1 MKKVERLS
9 EPPEFDT
16 LLGAARRTAD
26 RVIEEQ
32 HHELEDEARFRH
44 ATTTHLDRHYPE
56 ASGDPELRVAT
67 GTGRTFLYVLRLV
80 EDKYYVGRTEDVT
93 ARLERHR
100 RGGATNW
107 TTRFPPLPGPEALYF
122 WKPLRRDE
130 EEDVVVEGLM
140 FERYKRHGFDVV
152 RGGTFFHP
160 ILPEH
165 RRRALVDKF
174 RLRDE
179 RCFVCGDECHVSKNC
194 PARRRAVAQWREE
207 VERAKRAVE
216 DPKPRMPWESDEDED
231 EETPGDA
238 ATRRATMRANAYKRW
253 TREEEERLVREVR
266 TGFPTERRLA
276 RRHGRTERS
285 IRERMRQLTRIL

>member
-1 MKKVERLS
+1 MRKAKRLS
-9 EPPEFDT
+9 EPPKFDT
-16 LLGAARRTAD
+16 LLGAARRTAH

-107 TTRFPPLPGPEALYF
+107 TTRFPPLPGHDALYF
-122 WKPLRRDE
+122 WKPLLSDE
-130 EEDVVVEGLM
+130 EEDAVVESLM

-152 RGGTFFHP
+152 RGGTFFHR

-174 RLRDE
+174 RVRDE
-179 RCFVCGDECHVSKNC
+179 RCFVCGDESHASKNC
-194 PARRRAVAQWREE
+194 PERRSAVAQWREE

-216 DPKPRMPWESDEDED
+216 DSNPRMPWESDEDED

-238 ATRRATMRANAYKRW
+238 YKRW

-266 TGFPTERRLA
+266 AGFPTAPRLG

-285 IRERMRQLTRIL
+285 IRERMQKLTLRL

>member
-1 MKKVERLS
+1 MRKAKRLS
-9 EPPEFDT
+9 EPPKFDT
-16 LLGAARRTAD
+16 LLGAARRTAH

-93 ARLERHR
+93 ARIERHR

-107 TTRFPPLPGPEALYF
+107 TTRFAPPGPRCALLLEAL
-122 WKPLRRDE
+122 LSGE
-130 EEDVVVEGLM
+130 EEDAVVESLM

-152 RGGTFFHP
+152 RGGTFFHR

-174 RLRDE
+174 RVRDE
-179 RCFVCGDECHVSKNC
+179 PVLRLRRRVPRLQNC
-194 PARRRAVAQWREE
+194 PRGEARWAQWREE

-216 DPKPRMPWESDEDED
+216 DSNPRMPWESDEDED

-238 ATRRATMRANAYKRW
+238 YKRW
-253 TREEEERLVREVR
+253 TR
-266 TGFPTERRLA
+266 RRRSGWCGRCEQDFQL
-276 RRHGRTERS
+276 RRG
-285 IRERMRQLTRIL
+285 

>member
-1 MKKVERLS
+1 M
-9 EPPEFDT
+9 
-16 LLGAARRTAD
+16 
-26 RVIEEQ
+26 
-32 HHELEDEARFRH
+32 
-44 ATTTHLDRHYPE
+44 
-56 ASGDPELRVAT
+56 
-67 GTGRTFLYVLRLV
+67 

-93 ARLERHR
+93 ARIERHR

-107 TTRFPPLPGPEALYF
+107 TTRFPPLPGHEALYF
-122 WKPLRRDE
+122 WKPLLSDE

-152 RGGTFFHP
+152 RGGTFFHR

-174 RLRDE
+174 RVRDE

-216 DPKPRMPWESDEDED
+216 DPNPRMPWESDEDED

-238 ATRRATMRANAYKRW
+238 YKALDEGGGGAAGAGGAHGISNRAAVGEAARTHGAVD
-253 TREEEERLVREVR
+253 TREDAATDAETVKLIEMV
-266 TGFPTERRLA
+266 A
-276 RRHGRTERS
+276 
-285 IRERMRQLTRIL
+285 